1 MNSWNIKHMR
11 RMRYNTV
18 HLLVLVLLAQPILMA
33 VPAAAGQNQGMGEH
47 TMSTTRSD
55 GQPASD
61 GVDKRQAV
69 LIAKRHLKET
79 GAAKN
84 CLLIFPR
91 VKSSTDSP
99 QDWDVMFW
107 PSPQVMF
114 RLPFTYTV
122 EVDKKTGQ
130 VKSAGWNK

>member
-1 MNSWNIKHMR
+1 MKQLR
-11 RMRYNTV
+11 RMRYNTFYLFA
-18 HLLVLVLLAQPILMA
+18 LLLLIQPILTV
-33 VPAAAGQNQGMGEH
+33 VPAGAGQDQETGGHVMN
-47 TMSTTRSD
+47 TTQSNERS
-55 GQPASD
+55 ALN

-69 LIAKRHLKET
+69 LIAKQHLKEI

-91 VKSSTDSP
+91 IKTSPDS
-99 QDWDVMFW
+99 QECWRVIFW
-107 PSPQVMF
+107 PSPSVVF
-114 RLPFTYTV
+114 RLPFTFFV